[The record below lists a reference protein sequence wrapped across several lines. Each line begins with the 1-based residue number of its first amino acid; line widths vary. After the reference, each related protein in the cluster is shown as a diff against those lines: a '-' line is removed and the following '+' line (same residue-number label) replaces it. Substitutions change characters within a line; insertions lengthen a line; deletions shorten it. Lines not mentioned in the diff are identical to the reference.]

1 MNLLDKLIYHCS
13 QPRLRLLHSLF
24 FNFKLLPI
32 KQAIKLPIYIYG
44 PIKFYWLCGKIELR
58 SEKIFSGMIQPLSLQ
73 FYIFLSQSSYYNQL
87 TTFVHCFPS

>member
-44 PIKFYWLCGKIELR
+44 PIKFYWLCGKL
-58 SEKIFSGMIQPLSLQ
+58 
-73 FYIFLSQSSYYNQL
+73 N
-87 TTFVHCFPS
+87 

>member
-44 PIKFYWLCGKIELR
+44 LLNSIGYV
-58 SEKIFSGMIQPLSLQ
+58 EKL
-73 FYIFLSQSSYYNQL
+73 N
-87 TTFVHCFPS
+87 